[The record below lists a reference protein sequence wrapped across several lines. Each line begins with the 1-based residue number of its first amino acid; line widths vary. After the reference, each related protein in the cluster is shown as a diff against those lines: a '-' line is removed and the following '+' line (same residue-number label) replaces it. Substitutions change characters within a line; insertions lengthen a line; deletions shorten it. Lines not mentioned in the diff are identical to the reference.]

1 MQKSIKTP
9 VLFLVFNRPEKT
21 KLSFDAIRNARP
33 KKLYVA
39 ADAPRDNRPDDEMLC
54 KKVREIV
61 LNIDWECETH
71 YLFHENNLGCSL
83 SGKTAW
89 DWFFSQEEEMI
100 FIEDD
105 AVPSVSFFS
114 FCQELLEKY
123 RNDKRIAYIGGVNY
137 GLKYGNASYF
147 FSFEPSATYSM
158 ATWKRVYDLY
168 EYNME
173 SFYSIKNTV
182 EFKSTFISKFAYK
195 YWIQKMESYVDSIYH
210 GKRLNTYDIQM
221 IYLVHKYKMLSI
233 YPNINMVS
241 NSGLDYNGANNNI
254 NPNSSFAKK
263 YSNRPKFE
271 LNTLIHPKEVLVDKR
286 FEKKM
291 FIQRSLYDNPLRAK
305 CFYYFYPTIRPIIRS
320 VFNLLHIRFNKK
332 NTK

>member
-1 MQKSIKTP
+1 
-9 VLFLVFNRPEKT
+9 
-21 KLSFDAIRNARP
+21 
-33 KKLYVA
+33 
-39 ADAPRDNRPDDEMLC
+39 
-54 KKVREIV
+54 
-61 LNIDWECETH
+61 
-71 YLFHENNLGCSL
+71 
-83 SGKTAW
+83 
-89 DWFFSQEEEMI
+89 
-100 FIEDD
+100 
-105 AVPSVSFFS
+105 
-114 FCQELLEKY
+114 
-123 RNDKRIAYIGGVNY
+123 
-137 GLKYGNASYF
+137 
-147 FSFEPSATYSM
+147 
-158 ATWKRVYDLY
+158 
-168 EYNME
+168 
-173 SFYSIKNTV
+173 
-182 EFKSTFISKFAYK
+182 
-195 YWIQKMESYVDSIYH
+195 MESYVDSIYN